1 MAYTINKFDGTLLS
15 TVSDGTIDQTTSL
28 RFVGKNYAGYGEIQN
43 ENFLHLL
50 ESFASSNSPARP
62 VSGQLW
68 FDAGSNKLKFYDGTK
83 FKTTGGAEVSATQ
96 PTGLVTGDFWWDTS
110 NEQLYAFNGSSFTL
124 IGPQGVGDSVTQLR
138 SRTIID
144 TTSASQLIIEAVVND
159 EVIYVISQNE
169 FTIST
174 ADPANVITG
183 FDVIRKGL
191 TLKNTQNATNGI
203 TSTDHQYHGTAS
215 NSLRF
220 GGKLPSEFLTSGG
233 SVFQGL
239 ARFSDSGFLLGDDG
253 DLRVDI
259 QNDNEVHVGNEIGD
273 EIVFKVNAS
282 GPVTE
287 IARITSEGFE
297 PSTVGVRTVGTAT
310 NKWDEMH
317 ATSFKGNADTST
329 GILAGGQNYAGN
341 IGAVAN
347 TTPLRDS
354 AGNISAVVFNG
365 IASQAN
371 YADLAEKYSTDKEYE
386 VGTVMTINTSGSAEM
401 TACDENGQ
409 PLGVISENPA
419 FLMNKDAEGQSIAL
433 VGRVPVKVVGAV
445 KKGDKV
451 YASVDGTA
459 STDGENLV
467 GYALESNDDVA
478 MKKIE
483 VMLKL

>member
-1 MAYTINKFDGTLLS
+1 MPGGSTLENLAITETFYGWFTKTNEIINELNSQVGNGISGAGVTGGSLVITLIDGS
-15 TVSDGTIDQTTSL
+15 TID
-28 RFVGKNYAGYGEIQN
+28 AG
-43 ENFLHLL
+43 
-50 ESFASSNSPARP
+50 A
-62 VSGQLW
+62 V
-68 FDAGSNKLKFYDGTK
+68 
-83 FKTTGGAEVSATQ
+83 
-96 PTGLVTGDFWWDTS
+96 
-110 NEQLYAFNGSSFTL
+110 

-317 ATSFKGNADTST
+317 ATAFKGNADTST

-386 VGTVMTINTSGSAEM
+386 VGTVITINTSGSAEM